1 MTRDEVPLPARLTR
15 WRSSRRRSL
24 VPTDSGRFA
33 LDGVTR
39 LGAAKRSPVADTGMF
54 PWGRADI
61 SLSDDMKN
69 DLPDDISKPPH
80 YADVEGFGLGVGA
93 MTMYDGCIK
102 PVGS

>member
-1 MTRDEVPLPARLTR
+1 MCYGRGPLFGALRT
-15 WRSSRRRSL
+15 SGSRPLIACSCPKAVAGRRHWN
-24 VPTDSGRFA
+24 V
-33 LDGVTR
+33 
-39 LGAAKRSPVADTGMF
+39 

-93 MTMYDGCIK
+93 MTTYDGCIK